1 MIDGF
6 KDLECKKINECP
18 KRDTEPLYLWGSFGN
33 AYGWSSS
40 GTNRTAYAL
49 CGDD

>member
-1 MIDGF
+1 MISGSI
-6 KDLECKKINECP
+6 DLEYKIIAECA
-18 KRDTEPLYLWGSFGN
+18 KRDTEPLYLGGSFGN